1 MSAEFEVKP
10 FIKKTFDKNTGLVKF
25 TLDTGTEDKNR
36 KLLSTELPDD
46 TLNIDIKVTEIEV
59 DSTPMSELARSHTE
73 YEAHIAFESLS
84 GQSGK
89 PVLQHTALYRVDQ
102 SIVDE
107 FGKDAIEDEIKNGWF
122 NVVSAAVVGQE
133 DATISVQP
141 TNATFV
147 NSNREQSSTIT
158 QPQMSLKNLPA
169 SWLLAGSSILT
180 FLVTLL
186 TVFLIQ
192 SIVSPANAND
202 TKAKATPAAATSSF
216 SGVESGVE
224 TVSADY
230 SLGLPGINGD
240 ALVAAQQQTVTD
252 ILKDMGIDA
261 THNQQDLSCLVQ

>member
-10 FIKKTFDKNTGLVKF
+10 FVKKTFDKNTGLVKF
-25 TLDTGTEDKNR
+25 ILDTGTEDKNR

-46 TLNIDIKVTEIEV
+46 TLNIDIKVTEV
-59 DSTPMSELARSHTE
+59 DTDPMSELTSSHTE
-73 YEAHIAFESLS
+73 YEAHITFESLS
-84 GQSGK
+84 GESGK
-89 PVLQHTALYRVDQ
+89 PVLQHTALYRVEQ

-133 DATISVQP
+133 SATTSAVPTDAS
-141 TNATFV
+141 FV
-147 NSNREQSSTIT
+147 NNVREQPVIIT
-158 QPQMSLKNLPA
+158 QPQVSLKNLPA

-186 TVFLIQ
+186 IVFLIQ

-202 TKAKATPAAATSSF
+202 TKTKATPPAATSSF
-216 SGVESGVE
+216 SDVE
-224 TVSADY
+224 TVSTES
-230 SLGLPGINGD
+230 SLGLPGVNGE

>member
-10 FIKKTFDKNTGLVKF
+10 FVKKTFDKNTGLVKF

-36 KLLSTELPDD
+36 KILGTELPDD
-46 TLNIDIKVTEIEV
+46 TLNIDIKVTEVEV
-59 DSTPMSELARSHTE
+59 DATPMSEMARSHTD
-73 YEAHIAFESLS
+73 YEAHITFESLS

-122 NVVSAAVVGQE
+122 NVVSAAVVGQVVGQDGTTPSAVPT
-133 DATISVQP
+133 DAS
-141 TNATFV
+141 FV
-147 NSNREQSSTIT
+147 NNVREQPVNIT
-158 QPQMSLKNLPA
+158 QPQVSLKNLPA

-186 TVFLIQ
+186 IVFLIQ

-202 TKAKATPAAATSSF
+202 TKTKATPPAATSSF
-216 SGVESGVE
+216 SDVE
-224 TVSADY
+224 TVSTDS
-230 SLGLPGINGD
+230 SLGLPGVNGE

>member
-1 MSAEFEVKP
+1 MSTEFEVKP
-10 FIKKTFDKNTGLVKF
+10 FVKKTFDKSTGLVKF

-46 TLNIDIKVTEIEV
+46 TLNIDIKVTEV
-59 DSTPMSELARSHTE
+59 DAAPMSELARNHTD
-73 YEAHIAFESLS
+73 YEAHITFESLS

-133 DATISVQP
+133 SATASAAP
-141 TNATFV
+141 TNASFV
-147 NSNREQSSTIT
+147 NNVREQPIATT
-158 QPQMSLKNLPA
+158 QPQMSLKNLPT

-224 TVSADY
+224 TVSADS
-230 SLGLPGINGD
+230 SLGLPGINGE

>member
-1 MSAEFEVKP
+1 MSTEFEVKP
-10 FIKKTFDKNTGLVKF
+10 FVKKTFDKSTGLVKF

-46 TLNIDIKVTEIEV
+46 TLNIDIKVIEV
-59 DSTPMSELARSHTE
+59 DATPMSELARSHTE
-73 YEAHIAFESLS
+73 YEAHITFESLS

-133 DATISVQP
+133 SATTSTAP
-141 TNATFV
+141 TNASFV
-147 NSNREQSSTIT
+147 NNVHEQPATAT
-158 QPQMSLKNLPA
+158 QPQMSLKNLPT

-202 TKAKATPAAATSSF
+202 TKAKATPTAAASSF

-224 TVSADY
+224 TVSADS
-230 SLGLPGINGD
+230 SLGLPGINGE